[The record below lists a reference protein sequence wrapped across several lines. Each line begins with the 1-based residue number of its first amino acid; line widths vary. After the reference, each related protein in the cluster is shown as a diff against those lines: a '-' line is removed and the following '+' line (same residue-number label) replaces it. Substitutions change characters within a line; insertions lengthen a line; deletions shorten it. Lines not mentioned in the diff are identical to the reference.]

1 MEARPGQAQS
11 AGLSAGSGWAETLSS
26 QETAPEEA
34 GPLLLLHCDLNSVAA
49 PLWAVPFLKSQVCL
63 VIYCG
68 LSALLTIH
76 KQLSVKQSVHDGPA
90 HRSTTHYPRSHH
102 PLAG

>member
-1 MEARPGQAQS
+1 MEARPGRAQS

-49 PLWAVPFLKSQVCL
+49 PLRAVPFLKSQVCL
-63 VIYCG
+63 VTYCG
-68 LSALLTIH
+68 LPALLTTH
-76 KQLSVKQSVHDGPA
+76 KQLSVSL
-90 HRSTTHYPRSHH
+90 STTVQLITPPSITPDPITH
-102 PLAG
+102 